1 MSQKIIRFG
10 LIGCGL
16 MGREFA
22 SACARWCHLTDVD
35 FAPRIVA
42 ACDSNPAAIEWFKN
56 KVPTL
61 NQATSDYRELLANKD
76 VDAVYCAVPHNLHA
90 DLYCEIIKSGKHLM
104 GEKPFGID
112 KPACARILDAMKSN
126 PKVFVRCSSEMPFY
140 PGGYLIG
147 KLVADDKFGRIME
160 VESGLWHSSD
170 LNPLKPI
177 NWKRQNQFCGEYGC
191 LGDLGMHGL
200 HLPLRLG
207 WKPTHVSA
215 SLLKILDS
223 RPDGKGGQVSCGT
236 WDNGT
241 LQCRV
246 RHQQGYDFQMHIS
259 AKRIAPGNTNTWFIR
274 IYGTKMSAE
283 YSTKNPKEV
292 RIMHYEP
299 GGPQAWE
306 VKDVGWDSAYKGITG
321 EIFEFGFSDTM
332 LMMWAAFC
340 DELTNGRSGMKQRLY
355 CATPEEAWTQ
365 HEIFTAALQSHRE
378 SSTVAI

>member
-10 LIGCGL
+10 VIGCGL

-22 SACARWCHLTDVD
+22 SACARWCHLSEPD

-42 ACDSNPAAIEWFKN
+42 ACDSNSAAIDWFKTRLPA
-56 KVPTL
+56 V
-61 NQATSDYRELLANKD
+61 QQTSADYRDLLAAKD
-76 VDAVYCAVPHNLHA
+76 IDAIYCAVPHNLHA
-90 DLYCEIIKSGKHLM
+90 DLYCDIINSGKHLM

-112 KPACARILDAMKSN
+112 KAACVKILGAIKAN
-126 PKVFVRCSSEMPFY
+126 PKVLVRCSSEMPFY
-140 PGGYLIG
+140 PGGYFIG
-147 KLVADDKFGRIME
+147 KLAADDQFGRIME

-170 LNPLKPI
+170 LNPQKPI
-177 NWKRQNQFCGEYGC
+177 NWKRQKQFCGEYGC
-191 LGDLGMHGL
+191 LGDLGMHAL

-207 WKPTHVSA
+207 WKPSQVSA
-215 SLLKILDS
+215 SLLKIVDS
-223 RPDGKGGQVSCGT
+223 RPNGKGGHVPCDT

-259 AKRIAPGNTNTWFIR
+259 AKRIAPGHNNTWFIR
-274 IYGTKMSAE
+274 VYGTKMSAE
-283 YSTKNPKEV
+283 FSTKNPKEV
-292 RIMHYEP
+292 RILRYEA

-340 DELTNGRSGMKQRLY
+340 DELTHGRSGMKQRFY

-365 HEIFTAALQSHRE
+365 HEIFTAALQSHQQ
-378 SSTVAI
+378 SSTVSI